1 MIRLLLAIICASCCL
16 ASSGADT
23 TPWLR
28 QLDATLEHYPHYVAM
43 KEREIDSLK
52 RTLATATTP
61 RQHYDGEMRLQDACM
76 SYSLDS
82 SLDHAKRALN
92 LARVMG
98 DSTLTRRALMKVA
111 FIYNT
116 SGVMY
121 KEAYDIFAS
130 INGSRLD
137 DNDRFDYYC
146 LGVQVYRN
154 LAAHSL
160 DRTLRERYTAAKSA
174 YRDSALT
181 LRPDNDVLLARRHM
195 DAGNWR
201 GALHAMRQS
210 VDADIPSRDGAVKY
224 HILSQICALN
234 GDRIGRERYLAL
246 SAACDLR
253 NGVREYLSLQELA
266 MMLYQ
271 DGDIDR
277 AYRYIHQSIND
288 ATACNA
294 KLRMLEMAELLP
306 IIDSAYDAS
315 QRESRR
321 YLYATCIVIGVL
333 SVMLMLLLLF
343 VKRKNHVLH
352 TAKLRQEEA
361 NRKLGEVNQRQ
372 AELNEALTTLN
383 DDLAKANLKERQLN
397 NRLTSVNRI
406 KEEYITR
413 FMDLCLDYLSKME
426 SYRRELNKI
435 AARRDFDAL
444 CDAIKSTRYVN
455 KEVSEFYTKFDEA
468 FLHLF
473 PTFVYEFNR
482 LLRPEEQLVLKDAK
496 RLNTELRIFALM
508 RLGISDGTCVSRFLR
523 CSFST
528 VYNYRTKMRNRAIDR
543 ENFER
548 DVMAID

>member
-1 MIRLLLAIICASCCL
+1 
-16 ASSGADT
+16 
-23 TPWLR
+23 
-28 QLDATLEHYPHYVAM
+28 
-43 KEREIDSLK
+43 
-52 RTLATATTP
+52 
-61 RQHYDGEMRLQDACM
+61 M

-92 LARVMG
+92 LARAIG

-121 KEAYDIFAS
+121 KEAHDIFAS
-130 INGSRLD
+130 IDGSRLD
-137 DNDRFDYYC
+137 DNDRFDHYC

-160 DRTLRERYTAAKSA
+160 DRTLRERYNAAKSA

-201 GALHAMRQS
+201 GALHAMHQS
-210 VDADIPSRDGAVKY
+210 VDADIPSREGAVKY

-294 KLRMLEMAELLP
+294 KLRMLEMSELLP

-333 SVMLMLLLLF
+333 SVMLTLLLL
-343 VKRKNHVLH
+343 VSYDIEKYRKGKNAAGFAVQLYWSVDGRNWTSAGEDFYTRFEPDDATEGYAAVPGETVTVSDILPTVLGRGCDLYLAWNISVASGNDAQAAMALAIDNFSISGSLPAIPTANHYIYVEDRTGWDSLGLYAWGDGEIYGAWPGQAVIDEREIDGVTHKVFPLDAESGSFNLIFNNWNNGKQLTDH
-352 TAKLRQEEA
+352 TITAGKDHYFIIDENGVTPKQITGLDTI
-361 NRKLGEVNQRQ
+361 G
-372 AELNEALTTLN
+372 TTLP
-383 DDLAKANLKERQLN
+383 
-397 NRLTSVNRI
+397 SI
-406 KEEYITR
+406 
-413 FMDLCLDYLSKME
+413 
-426 SYRRELNKI
+426 
-435 AARRDFDAL
+435 DFDGVTL
-444 CDAIKSTRYVN
+444 RVTDA
-455 KEVSEFYTKFDEA
+455 SEISVYTLAGIRVAHTTGDN
-468 FLHLF
+468 LDLSRLV
-473 PTFVYEFNR
+473 PGVYI
-482 LLRPEEQLVLKDAK
+482 VKADASIPVTGK
-496 RLNTELRIFALM
+496 I
-508 RLGISDGTCVSRFLR
+508 V
-523 CSFST
+523 
-528 VYNYRTKMRNRAIDR
+528 K
-543 ENFER
+543 
-548 DVMAID
+548 

>member
-1 MIRLLLAIICASCCL
+1 
-16 ASSGADT
+16 
-23 TPWLR
+23 
-28 QLDATLEHYPHYVAM
+28 
-43 KEREIDSLK
+43 
-52 RTLATATTP
+52 
-61 RQHYDGEMRLQDACM
+61 M

-92 LARVMG
+92 LARAIG

-121 KEAYDIFAS
+121 KEAHDIFAS
-130 INGSRLD
+130 IDGSRLN
-137 DNDRFDYYC
+137 DNDRFDHYC

-160 DRTLRERYTAAKSA
+160 DRTLRERYNAAKSA

-201 GALHAMRQS
+201 GALHAMHQS
-210 VDADIPSRDGAVKY
+210 VDADIPSREGAVKY

-294 KLRMLEMAELLP
+294 KLRMLEMSELLP

-333 SVMLMLLLLF
+333 SVMLTLLLL
-343 VKRKNHVLH
+343 VSYDIEKYRKGKNAAGFAVQLYWSVDGRNWTSAGEDFYTRFEPDDATEGYAAVPGETVTVSDILPTVLGRGCDLYLAWNISVASGSDAQAAMALAIDNFSISGSLPAIPTANHYIYVEDRTGWDSLGLYAWGDGEIYGAWPGQAVIDEREIDGVTHKVFPLDAESGSFNLIFNNRNNGKQLTDH
-352 TAKLRQEEA
+352 TITAGKDHYFIIDENGVTPKQITGLDTI
-361 NRKLGEVNQRQ
+361 G
-372 AELNEALTTLN
+372 TTLP
-383 DDLAKANLKERQLN
+383 A
-397 NRLTSVNRI
+397 I
-406 KEEYITR
+406 
-413 FMDLCLDYLSKME
+413 
-426 SYRRELNKI
+426 
-435 AARRDFDAL
+435 DFDGVTL
-444 CDAIKSTRYVN
+444 RVTDASEISVYTLAGIRVAHTTGDNLDLSRLVPGVYIVN
-455 KEVSEFYTKFDEA
+455 AGASIPVTGKIVK
-468 FLHLF
+468 
-473 PTFVYEFNR
+473 
-482 LLRPEEQLVLKDAK
+482 
-496 RLNTELRIFALM
+496 
-508 RLGISDGTCVSRFLR
+508 
-523 CSFST
+523 
-528 VYNYRTKMRNRAIDR
+528 
-543 ENFER
+543 
-548 DVMAID
+548 

>member
-1 MIRLLLAIICASCCL
+1 
-16 ASSGADT
+16 
-23 TPWLR
+23 
-28 QLDATLEHYPHYVAM
+28 
-43 KEREIDSLK
+43 
-52 RTLATATTP
+52 
-61 RQHYDGEMRLQDACM
+61 M

-92 LARVMG
+92 LARAIG

-121 KEAYDIFAS
+121 KEAHDIFAS
-130 INGSRLD
+130 IDGSRLD
-137 DNDRFDYYC
+137 DNDRFDHYC

-160 DRTLRERYTAAKSA
+160 DRTLRERYNAAKSA

-201 GALHAMRQS
+201 GALHAMHQS
-210 VDADIPSRDGAVKY
+210 VDADIPSREGAVKY

-271 DGDIDR
+271 DGDIDH

-294 KLRMLEMAELLP
+294 KLRMLEMSELLP

-333 SVMLMLLLLF
+333 SVMLTLLLL
-343 VKRKNHVLH
+343 VSYDIEKYRKGKNAAGFAVQLYWSVDGRNWTSAGEDFYTRFEPDDATEGYAAVPGETVTVSDILPTVLGRGCDLYLAWNISVASGSDAQAAMALAIDNFSISGSLPAIPTANHYIYVEDRTGWDSLGLYAWGDGEIYGAWPGQAVIDEREIDGVTHKVFPLDAESGSFNLIFNNWNNGKQLTDH
-352 TAKLRQEEA
+352 TITAGKDHYFIIDENGVTPKQITGLDTI
-361 NRKLGEVNQRQ
+361 G
-372 AELNEALTTLN
+372 TTLP
-383 DDLAKANLKERQLN
+383 
-397 NRLTSVNRI
+397 SI
-406 KEEYITR
+406 
-413 FMDLCLDYLSKME
+413 
-426 SYRRELNKI
+426 
-435 AARRDFDAL
+435 DFDSVTL
-444 CDAIKSTRYVN
+444 RVTDA
-455 KEVSEFYTKFDEA
+455 SEISVYTLAGIRVAHTTGDN
-468 FLHLF
+468 LDLSRLV
-473 PTFVYEFNR
+473 PGVYI
-482 LLRPEEQLVLKDAK
+482 VKADASIPVTGK
-496 RLNTELRIFALM
+496 I
-508 RLGISDGTCVSRFLR
+508 V
-523 CSFST
+523 
-528 VYNYRTKMRNRAIDR
+528 K
-543 ENFER
+543 
-548 DVMAID
+548 